1 MKNTNNNKPKK
12 KNTFIRRTKDKITKS
27 HPVET
32 IGAII
37 IVLGLI
43 VMIIPFV
50 WMVLASLKTSN
61 EFYESSWIPEIFQW
75 ENYVEIF
82 TNREM
87 NFFLYLFNT
96 IKITSLTIIGNLLS
110 TTLIAYA
117 LARIDFKGKNF
128 VFTSILLVMF
138 MPKQVTIV
146 PVFVIIKTLG
156 LYNSHLSL
164 ILPAFLGVPGG
175 AMCVFL
181 LRQFFMSIPKEYEE
195 SAKLDGANQ
204 FVIFFRI
211 FVPLVKA
218 PMITCAILIL
228 QGSWAEIM
236 RPLIFLKDESLYTLV
251 LGVKRISDVQY
262 IPKPELELAGYMVL
276 LLPLLIIYIC
286 AQKYFV
292 QSISSTGVK
301 G

>member
-1 MKNTNNNKPKK
+1 MKNRNDNEQIKK
-12 KNTFIRRTKDKITKS
+12 KNFFKRMKDKITKS

-37 IVLGLI
+37 IILGLI

-50 WMVLASLKTSN
+50 WMVLSSLKTSN

-75 ENYVEIF
+75 KNYVEIF
-82 TNREM
+82 TNKEM

-96 IKITSLTIIGNLLS
+96 VKITSLTIVGTLLS

-117 LARIDFKGKNF
+117 LARIDFKGRNI

-204 FVIFFRI
+204 FVIFSRI

-218 PMITCAILIL
+218 PMITCAILVL

>member
-204 FVIFFRI
+204 FVIFSRI